1 MFLPF
6 NFFVSIFML
15 HRERYNFP
23 RRDFSLEKDFS
34 CRSRSSF
41 HNKQS
46 CVLFPFS
53 LPPSFYYFPYI
64 TTTCIDILVS
74 NVAYRRVSSTSCY
87 LLFNKRSIMSK
98 DANYCFVIFM
108 CIIFLCI
115 ISFLCHIIS
124 SILHYIYSNVIWTS
138 VLPIFY
144 CQTFFFIYFTLIKLK
159 IKLKTFPQ
167 RERAAITKW
176 IIFR

>member
-1 MFLPF
+1 MFLSF
-6 NFFVSIFML
+6 NFFVSISML

-34 CRSRSSF
+34 CRTCSSF

-46 CVLFPFS
+46 CVLFPSS

-64 TTTCIDILVS
+64 TTTCTDILVS
-74 NVAYRRVSSTSCY
+74 NVAYRRVSSTFFY

-98 DANYCFVIFM
+98 NANYCSVIFM
-108 CIIFLCI
+108 CILFFCI

-124 SILHYIYSNVIWTS
+124 SILHYIYSNVIWTY
-138 VLPIFY
+138 VLPIFSH
-144 CQTFFFIYFTLIKLK
+144 TSRWLNWKLN
-159 IKLKTFPQ
+159 
-167 RERAAITKW
+167 
-176 IIFR
+176 